1 MNRLRA
7 GDTGRV
13 LEFKVKAASTVGS
26 FLREFDAG
34 NVKQLG
40 DVVWEASRRVHEH
53 IDDDTEL
60 VYLDVDS
67 TVCAVLGEKKP
78 GAAVDYT
85 ATVGYHPYGRGALR
99 YR

>member
-1 MNRLRA
+1 M
-7 GDTGRV
+7 

-26 FLREFDAG
+26 FLRGCDAG

-40 DVVWEASRRVHEH
+40 DVVREASRRVHEH
-53 IDDDTEL
+53 IDDNTEP
-60 VYLDVDS
+60 VCLDVGRFGG
-67 TVCAVLGEKKP
+67 VLGEKKP

-85 ATVGYHPYGRGALR
+85 AVVGVSPYGRGALR